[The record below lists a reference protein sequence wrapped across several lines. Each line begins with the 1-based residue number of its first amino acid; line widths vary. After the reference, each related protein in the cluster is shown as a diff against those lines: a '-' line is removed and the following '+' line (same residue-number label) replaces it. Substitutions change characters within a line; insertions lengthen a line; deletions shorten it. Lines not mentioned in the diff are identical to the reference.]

1 MYAPVSPDLQGPRAV
16 PRPALRVLVVEDHPL
31 FRELVSQGISE
42 APDIEVVGVFGSGLE
57 ALARGPELDAD
68 VALLDIELGEAASG
82 IDVGLKLREHRPD
95 MGIVLLSGHAD
106 PGILTALPEEQAA
119 GWSYLL
125 KDSVRDIDTLVD
137 AIRGASEGGLV
148 IDPQLTAK
156 RDAKRDSRVAE
167 LTPRQLEIL
176 KLVASGLSNAAIA
189 ERLVLAPKSVENHI
203 NTLYARLGI
212 DSGDR
217 GVAARVQAA
226 RIYLNE
232 TA

>member
-1 MYAPVSPDLQGPRAV
+1 MPN
-16 PRPALRVLVVEDHPL
+16 PALRVLVVEDHPL
-31 FRELVSQGISE
+31 FRDLVSQGIGD

-68 VALLDIELGEAASG
+68 VALLDIELGEETTG

-95 MGIVLLSGHAD
+95 MGLVLLSSHAD
-106 PGILTALPEEQAA
+106 PGVLTALPDDQAG

-125 KDSVRDIDTLVD
+125 KDSVRDIDTLID
-137 AIRGASEGGLV
+137 AIRSASEGGLV
-148 IDPQLTAK
+148 IDHRLTTK

-176 KLVASGLSNAAIA
+176 QLVATGLSNAAIA

-203 NTLYARLGI
+203 NTLYARLGV
-212 DSGDR
+212 DSRDR
-217 GVAARVQAA
+217 EVAARVQAA
-226 RIYLNE
+226 RIYLDE
-232 TA
+232 TS